1 MRRPSRRNCILA
13 DHLDSPG
20 LKSPNMNARVDITDV
35 YAFAAQE
42 EEEEF
47 SRTALVLNVNPLTL
61 ASTFDPD
68 AIYEVLVDTNAD
80 ATPDITF
87 KTQFSAVGSNGSQR
101 ATVVRAVG
109 ADANSRD
116 FSGRVIIKDARVS
129 FGREERIAERED
141 FKFFAGV
148 RSDPFFFD
156 LLGFLAGC
164 KFTGSDFFA
173 DKNVFGIVL
182 EVPNSAL
189 GTNPNI
195 GVWSRILI
203 PARDLETPGTG
214 GLVQIDRMGRPAIN
228 TVFNHGAEKGTVNTI
243 EPTGDRTTVTATG

>member
-20 LKSPNMNARVDITDV
+20 LKSPNMDARVDITDV

-61 ASTFDPD
+61 ASAFDPD

-129 FGREERIAERED
+129 FGREEKVTEGKD
-141 FKFFAGV
+141 SKFFAGV
-148 RSDPFFFD
+148 RSEPCFFD
-156 LLGFLAGC
+156 LLWVLAGL
-164 KFTGSDFFA
+164 KFT
-173 DKNVFGIVL
+173 
-182 EVPNSAL
+182 
-189 GTNPNI
+189 
-195 GVWSRILI
+195 
-203 PARDLETPGTG
+203 
-214 GLVQIDRMGRPAIN
+214 
-228 TVFNHGAEKGTVNTI
+228 
-243 EPTGDRTTVTATG
+243 

>member
-20 LKSPNMNARVDITDV
+20 LKSPNMDARVDITDV

-61 ASTFDPD
+61 ASAFDSD

-141 FKFFAGV
+141 FKFYAGV

-156 LLGFLAGC
+156 LLGFLAGF
-164 KFTGSDFFA
+164 KFTGSDFFV
-173 DKNVFGIVL
+173 DKNVFGTVL

-195 GVWSRILI
+195 GVWSRVLI
-203 PARDLETPGTG
+203 PAKDLKPAGNGGPG
-214 GLVQIDRMGRPAIN
+214 QIDRMGGPAIN
-228 TVFNHGAEKGTVNTI
+228 TGFKHGEEEK
-243 EPTGDRTTVTATG
+243 